1 MKRIFSKVIKI
12 YINCFYKGQKLSRGV
27 LGSSCSRNDRK
38 VRLHVTILFTNLF
51 EALQKTASKSTVF
64 KRLQC
69 VRNITAIFQYAKH
82 EQIDKG

>member
-12 YINCFYKGQKLSRGV
+12 YINCFYKEQKLSRGV

-64 KRLQC
+64 YTSSVCEKYYGSLSVC
-69 VRNITAIFQYAKH
+69 KT
-82 EQIDKG
+82 